1 MNKKPFYIVGF
12 MGTGKSTLFTFM
24 QEHGDVVDLDEE
36 IEALI
41 GTDIATYFD
50 QYGESAFRDV
60 ESKVLQRID
69 ADFVLTG
76 GGIVE
81 RSENIRWMR
90 ERGKI
95 IHLDL
100 PFEEC
105 WARIKDS
112 DRPLVK
118 KGESEVRALYNRRTT
133 LYQEADETVDA
144 SQTPQC
150 IAEQIIRM
158 KEEKV

>member
-12 MGTGKSTLFTFM
+12 MGTGKSTLFTFIR
-24 QEHGDVVDLDEE
+24 EFGEVVDLDRE
-36 IEALI
+36 IETI
-41 GTDIATYFD
+41 VGTDIATYFD
-50 QYGESAFRDV
+50 RYGESAFRDA
-60 ESKVLQRID
+60 ETKVLQGID
-69 ADFVLTG
+69 VDFVLTG

-90 ERGKI
+90 EHGKI

-112 DRPLVK
+112 NRPLVR
-118 KGESEVRALYNRRTT
+118 KGESEVRALYNRRVT
-133 LYQEADETVDA
+133 LYQEADEKVDA
-144 SQTPQC
+144 SQAPRC

-158 KEEKV
+158 KEGKA

>member
-36 IEALI
+36 IETWI

-50 QYGESAFRDV
+50 RYGESAFREV
-60 ESKVLQRID
+60 ETKVLQQID

-81 RSENIRWMR
+81 RSENIHWMR
-90 ERGKI
+90 EHGKI

-112 DRPLVK
+112 NRPLVK
-118 KGESEVRALYNRRTT
+118 KGEAEVRTLYNRRTT
-133 LYQEADETVDA
+133 LYQEADETINA

-150 IAEQIIRM
+150 IAEQIIPM